1 MADEQYRWLDSDT
14 AERLLS
20 GESPDVVEPAD
31 RERAARLAHT
41 LGSLTSA
48 GPQDG
53 AELPG
58 EAAALAAFRKVR
70 AERGFA
76 GAPVG
81 DAGEVGDGEG
91 LVAGLPLRGGR
102 AGPEPA
108 EADGTAVE
116 GRLGVVRL
124 EGERHL
130 GRVHEEPFRRAR
142 VRQQPP
148 YLLGVVLREGVPFG
162 GQDEPVGVGALL
174 ELVLG
179 RREQRIGALAQVE
192 PEDDRPAPARGQG
205 HALDRRERD
214 TSFAERRE
222 QLRRPHPP
230 FVADEHG
237 VGPELPGGMR
247 TGQYI
252 THAAHRMRDP
262 HLRPL
267 PARTAVPAVSTRVRP
282 W

>member
-81 DAGEVGDGEG
+81 DAGEVGDVVQLGVPVVSAGVSRRQRAARFG
-91 LVAGLPLRGGR
+91 LAAVLALGVAG
-102 AGPEPA
+102 
-108 EADGTAVE
+108 
-116 GRLGVVRL
+116 VRPWWP
-124 EGERHL
+124 GW
-130 GRVHEEPFRRAR
+130 G
-142 VRQQPP
+142 
-148 YLLGVVLREGVPFG
+148 
-162 GQDEPVGVGALL
+162 
-174 ELVLG
+174 
-179 RREQRIGALAQVE
+179 
-192 PEDDRPAPARGQG
+192 
-205 HALDRRERD
+205 
-214 TSFAERRE
+214 
-222 QLRRPHPP
+222 
-230 FVADEHG
+230 
-237 VGPELPGGMR
+237 PGG
-247 TGQYI
+247 
-252 THAAHRMRDP
+252 
-262 HLRPL
+262 
-267 PARTAVPAVSTRVRP
+267 RVRP
-282 W
+282 SRGRPCPPLPRLRLGSPRGVRRCLSRGSVPKA